1 MKLKPI
7 INDEAIDEILNGS
20 GLKKEES
27 NDLKKILS
35 ESGLSLENTIQNL
48 ANLALNGDDAIRIRA
63 TEGAL
68 KLHKVLEPE
77 QLAQPFINITIQSGA
92 APDTRSIHGIASI
105 LVPRTLE
112 MKSQILIEQGS

>member
-1 MKLKPI
+1 MKLTPI
-7 INDEAIDEILNGS
+7 INDGAIDEILSDS

-35 ESGLSLENTIQNL
+35 QNGLSLEETIQNL

-77 QLAQPFINITIQSGA
+77 QSTQPIINITIQSGA
-92 APDTRSIHGIASI
+92 SPDGRSIHGIASI
-105 LVPRTLE
+105 LVPRVIET
-112 MKSQILIEQGS
+112 KSQEVLS

>member
-7 INDEAIDEILNGS
+7 INEGAIDEILSDS

-35 ESGLSLENTIQNL
+35 NSGLSLEETIQNL
-48 ANLALNGDDAIRIRA
+48 ANLALNGEDSIRIRA

-77 QLAQPFINITIQSGA
+77 QSTQPIIQITIQSGS
-92 APDTRSIHGIASI
+92 APDNRSINGIASI
-105 LVPRTLE
+105 LVPRVLKNEPVT
-112 MKSQILIEQGS
+112 IEG